1 MKYDTAIKE
10 LSELI
15 GRAAQFADC
24 DYERAEC
31 KKWRYDI
38 LAWIRRHYK
47 GGECNQKVHDFES
60 IQFISLGWN
69 KVLATYTADPEV
81 TGLGCAVAMMM
92 SWKEDLVRRVPLEKW
107 TKVEKILL
115 GILAALGI
123 VGGGGL
129 AVYIKISNNSP
140 GVRVDQKL
148 SNSESSTQTIH
159 VEKAENVIVGEGLIR
174 QKK

>member
-1 MKYDTAIKE
+1 MKYDAAIKE

-15 GRAAQFADC
+15 GRATQFADC

-69 KVLATYTADPEV
+69 KVLTTYTADPEI
-81 TGLGCAVAMMM
+81 TGLGYAVAMMM
-92 SWKEDLVRRVPLEKW
+92 SWKEDLVRRAPLEKW
-107 TKVEKILL
+107 TKVKKILL
-115 GILAALGI
+115 GVLTALGI
-123 VGGGGL
+123 AGGGL
-129 AVYIKISNNSP
+129 AVYIKISNNSTS
-140 GVRVDQKL
+140 VRVNQKL
-148 SNSESSTQTIH
+148 SRSESSAQTIH
-159 VEKAENVIVGEGLIR
+159 VEKAENVIVGEGLIK